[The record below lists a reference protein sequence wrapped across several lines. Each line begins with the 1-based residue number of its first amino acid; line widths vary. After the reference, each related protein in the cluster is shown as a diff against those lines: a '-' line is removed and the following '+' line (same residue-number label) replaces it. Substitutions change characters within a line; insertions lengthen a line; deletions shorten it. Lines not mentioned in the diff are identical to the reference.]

1 MKTPLWF
8 PQSFFARTLWMVLIV
23 VLFSKVLTL
32 VYLMTNE
39 DVLVDRQYSHG
50 AALTLRAYWAADLE
64 DRDRIGRA
72 AGLQLVAEQNVPRS
86 EYHWP
91 YTEIF
96 QRQMRD
102 ELGDDTEVRV
112 RIQPSTAIWV
122 RAPNL
127 GPDWVQVPLYA
138 YPLRGQ
144 RIWSVLGWFLGI
156 GLLSTGAAWIF
167 VSQLNLPLK
176 RLVFAAR
183 QIGKG
188 RRVRLPISDTPS
200 EMTEVYR
207 AFNQMAEDVEQ
218 AGRERELM
226 LAGVSH
232 DLRTPLTR
240 LRLSLE
246 LMASDDELT
255 EDMIR
260 DVEDMNAILDQFLA
274 FVRDG
279 SDEPVETTD
288 LAELI
293 REVVAYALPRAAELG
308 KTVDF
313 SLTTNATLLTPEL
326 VDWFDAHRFA
336 LTVSMDGPRALHD
349 ANRKTVGGRGT
360 YDVVAAKVRM
370 LLARYDARPVG
381 VRVTL
386 TRGVT
391 DVLAIHDHLKNDL
404 GFAEVGFGPATSGP
418 SIRAGAEG
426 SPCGPRGPLIS
437 RARGTVA
444 APPLWTRAESPRPTA
459 TPSRWKMKWCAR
471 PMQSASST
479 CRWR

>member
-23 VLFSKVLTL
+23 VLFSKVLML
-32 VYLMTNE
+32 VYLMMNE
-39 DVLVDRQYSHG
+39 DVMVDRQYSHG
-50 AALTLRAYWAADLE
+50 AALTLRAYWAADE
-64 DRDRIGRA
+64 QSRERIAEA
-72 AGLQLVAEQNVPRS
+72 AGVRRVVEDEVPPS

-96 QRQMRD
+96 QRQMQL
-102 ELGDDTEVRV
+102 ELGADTEVRV
-112 RIQPSTAIWV
+112 RIQPQTAIWV
-122 RAPNL
+122 RAPSL
-127 GPDWVQVPLYA
+127 GPDWLQVPLYA

-156 GLLSTGAAWIF
+156 GLLSTAAAWIF

-176 RLVFAAR
+176 RLVYAAR

-246 LMASDDELT
+246 LMPNDTELT
-255 EDMIR
+255 DDMVR
-260 DVEDMNAILDQFLA
+260 DIEDMNAILDQFLA

-279 SDEPVETTD
+279 SDEPLESLD
-288 LAELI
+288 LGELV
-293 REVVAYALPRAAELG
+293 REVVAPYNQHGEQVRLCVEPMPPLPLRRVSIKRLLVNLIENALRYGGHGVEVAAHVSGDSSAPYVVLSVLDRGTGIDPQELG
-308 KTVDF
+308 EIF
-313 SLTTNATLLTPEL
+313 NP
-326 VDWFDAHRFA
+326 FI
-336 LTVSMDGPRALHD
+336 
-349 ANRKTVGGRGT
+349 RG
-360 YDVVAAKVRM
+360 D
-370 LLARYDARPVG
+370 
-381 VRVTL
+381 
-386 TRGVT
+386 
-391 DVLAIHDHLKNDL
+391 
-404 GFAEVGFGPATSGP
+404 
-418 SIRAGAEG
+418 
-426 SPCGPRGPLIS
+426 
-437 RARGTVA
+437 RARGGQGAGLGLAIVKRIA
-444 APPLWTRAESPRPTA
+444 SQHGGVIELRNRDGGGLEARVSLPLGLLLPRDAIKT
-459 TPSRWKMKWCAR
+459 
-471 PMQSASST
+471 
-479 CRWR
+479 

>member
-23 VLFSKVLTL
+23 VLFSKVLML
-32 VYLMTNE
+32 VYLMMNE
-39 DVLVDRQYSHG
+39 DVMVDRQYSHG
-50 AALTLRAYWAADLE
+50 AALTLRAYWAADE
-64 DRDRIGRA
+64 QSRERIAEA
-72 AGLQLVAEQNVPRS
+72 AGVRRVVEDEVPPS

-96 QRQMRD
+96 QRQMQL
-102 ELGDDTEVRV
+102 ELGADTEVRV
-112 RIQPSTAIWV
+112 RIQPQTAIWV
-122 RAPNL
+122 RAPSL
-127 GPDWVQVPLYA
+127 GPDWLQVPLYA

-156 GLLSTGAAWIF
+156 GLLSTAAAWIF

-176 RLVFAAR
+176 RLVYAAR

-246 LMASDDELT
+246 LMPNDTELT
-255 EDMIR
+255 DDMVR
-260 DVEDMNAILDQFLA
+260 DIEDMNAILDQFLA

-279 SDEPVETTD
+279 SDEPLECLD
-288 LAELI
+288 LGELV
-293 REVVAYALPRAAELG
+293 REVVAPYNQHGEQVRLCVEPMPPLPLRRVSIKRLLVNLIENALRYGGHGVEVAAHVSGDSSAPYVVLSVLDRGTGIDPQELG
-308 KTVDF
+308 EIF
-313 SLTTNATLLTPEL
+313 NP
-326 VDWFDAHRFA
+326 FI
-336 LTVSMDGPRALHD
+336 
-349 ANRKTVGGRGT
+349 RG
-360 YDVVAAKVRM
+360 D
-370 LLARYDARPVG
+370 
-381 VRVTL
+381 
-386 TRGVT
+386 
-391 DVLAIHDHLKNDL
+391 
-404 GFAEVGFGPATSGP
+404 
-418 SIRAGAEG
+418 
-426 SPCGPRGPLIS
+426 
-437 RARGTVA
+437 RARGGQGAGLGLAIVKRIA
-444 APPLWTRAESPRPTA
+444 SQHGGVIELRNREGGGLEARVSLPLGLLLPRDAIKT
-459 TPSRWKMKWCAR
+459 
-471 PMQSASST
+471 
-479 CRWR
+479 